1 MIFFTAVCFKCRN
14 VLSPLDRMLSEVVC
28 SVFKERSAVIFTFK
42 QFQVQ
47 RNTRNIRN
55 IRNVRHPAFSEVR
68 FWHGLWHMLII
79 VWLLIHVDSLNSL
92 NLRWRWVPPMSDKWS
107 QLPGSGALLQGIP
120 LGGVG
125 IFVPH
130 WEKSMPKNIESWKI
144 LKFSTLTSLNTSKI
158 NIEMEINPKIHWNPL
173 KSPSLAPHVS
183 GLWEAV
189 EVVVPVEVV
198 QVVSSKGRG
207 WRWRPGPL
215 GNVGKKRLIY
225 GDNDG

>member
-1 MIFFTAVCFKCRN
+1 M
-14 VLSPLDRMLSEVVC
+14 SECVVT
-28 SVFKERSAVIFTFK
+28 SRSHVVRGCL
-42 QFQVQ
+42 QCVQ
-47 RNTRNIRN
+47 RKICGHLYFQTVSSPKKHQKHQKTSETSSIRPS
-55 IRNVRHPAFSEVR
+55 VKSDS
-68 FWHGLWHMLII
+68 GLWHMLII

-120 LGGVG
+120 TGGVG

-144 LKFSTLTSLNTSKI
+144 LRSSLKTSKT
-158 NIEMEINPKIHWNPL
+158 NIEIEINPKIHWNPL
-173 KSPSLAPHVS
+173 KSRSLVPVS

-207 WRWRPGPL
+207 WRWRPGHL
-215 GNVGKKRLIY
+215 GNVGEKHLIY
-225 GDNDG
+225 GENDGFQ